1 MKTVAVSGYFD
12 PLHIGHLQYLK
23 MASGLGDKLIIIL
36 NNENQTILKR
46 KTKPFMP
53 IEDRVEILEEL
64 KCVDK
69 VFISIDEDLSVCDS
83 LRCIEPD
90 IFAKG
95 GDRYA
100 KEIPEA
106 KICKELG
113 IKIIDGVGS
122 KIQSSSELIKWKV

>member
-122 KIQSSSELIKWKV
+122 KIQSSSELIK